1 MASISWSISKHEQ
14 LHVFS
19 PMRVHFITFKIT
31 ETRFIKASIIS
42 DSFYGKQTFTIMADN
57 APLSEVSEED
67 WNVKFNFND
76 DGRWRTTDTNWWLD
90 STFLSRLGYLLKLLT
105 TYDHV
110 TVIVISTLGTLLIRN
125 VYIVSRD
132 IWRWV

>member
-1 MASISWSISKHEQ
+1 
-14 LHVFS
+14 
-19 PMRVHFITFKIT
+19 
-31 ETRFIKASIIS
+31 
-42 DSFYGKQTFTIMADN
+42 MADN